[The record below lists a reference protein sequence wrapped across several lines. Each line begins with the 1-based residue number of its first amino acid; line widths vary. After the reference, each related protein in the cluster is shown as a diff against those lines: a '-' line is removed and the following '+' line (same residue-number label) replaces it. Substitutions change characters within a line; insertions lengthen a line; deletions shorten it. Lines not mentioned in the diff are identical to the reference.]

1 MRNALLETFILVM
14 KHFLM
19 MSQDFFFLMTSVTFC
34 AFPRSEGVIDSL
46 FLITYLAL
54 RIGKS
59 EMDDNNNATYMMQGS
74 NFILWATRKSYG
86 RNVYFG

>member
-19 MSQDFFFLMTSVTFC
+19 MSQDFFLDDICNFLRL
-34 AFPRSEGVIDSL
+34 PRSEGVIDSL

-54 RIGKS
+54 RIGKG
-59 EMDDNNNATYMMQGS
+59 EMDDNNNATYD
-74 NFILWATRKSYG
+74 ARKQL
-86 RNVYFG
+86 

>member
-1 MRNALLETFILVM
+1 MGDVYFGNEAFSYDVSGL
-14 KHFLM
+14 
-19 MSQDFFFLMTSVTFC
+19 FFLDDICNFLRL
-34 AFPRSEGVIDSL
+34 PRSEGVIDSL

-54 RIGKS
+54 RIGKG

-86 RNVYFG
+86 RNVCFG

>member
-19 MSQDFFFLMTSVTFC
+19 MSQDFFFLDDICNFLRL
-34 AFPRSEGVIDSL
+34 PRSEGVIDSL

-54 RIGKS
+54 RIGKG

>member
-19 MSQDFFFLMTSVTFC
+19 MSQDFFLDDICNFLRL
-34 AFPRSEGVIDSL
+34 PRSEGVIDSL

-54 RIGKS
+54 RIGKG

-74 NFILWATRKSYG
+74 NYNDARKSQG
-86 RNVYFG
+86 SAI

>member
-1 MRNALLETFILVM
+1 
-14 KHFLM
+14 M
-19 MSQDFFFLMTSVTFC
+19 MSQDFFFLDDICNFLRL
-34 AFPRSEGVIDSL
+34 PRSEGVIDSL

-54 RIGKS
+54 RIGKG

-86 RNVYFG
+86 RNVCFG

>member
-19 MSQDFFFLMTSVTFC
+19 MSQDFFLDDICNFLRL
-34 AFPRSEGVIDSL
+34 PRSEGVIDSL

-54 RIGKS
+54 RIGKG

-74 NFILWATRKSYG
+74 NYNDARKPQGSAI
-86 RNVYFG
+86 

>member
-19 MSQDFFFLMTSVTFC
+19 MSQDFFLDDICNFLRL
-34 AFPRSEGVIDSL
+34 PRSEGVIDSL

-54 RIGKS
+54 RIGKG
-59 EMDDNNNATYMMQGS
+59 EMDDNNNATYMMQ
-74 NFILWATRKSYG
+74 RKQFYIMG
-86 RNVYFG
+86 NKKVVW

>member
-19 MSQDFFFLMTSVTFC
+19 MFQDFFFLDDICNFLRL
-34 AFPRSEGVIDSL
+34 PRSEGVIDSL

-54 RIGKS
+54 RIGKG
-59 EMDDNNNATYMMQGS
+59 EMDDNNAATYMMQGS
-74 NFILWATRKSYG
+74 LSYDC
-86 RNVYFG
+86 VTYIHV

>member
-19 MSQDFFFLMTSVTFC
+19 MSQDFFLDDICNFLRL
-34 AFPRSEGVIDSL
+34 PRSEGVIDSP

-54 RIGKS
+54 RIGKG

-86 RNVYFG
+86 RNVCFG

>member
-19 MSQDFFFLMTSVTFC
+19 MSQDFFLDDICNFLRL
-34 AFPRSEGVIDSL
+34 PWSEGVIDSL

-54 RIGKS
+54 RIGKG

-86 RNVYFG
+86 RNVCFG

>member
-19 MSQDFFFLMTSVTFC
+19 MSQDFFLDDICNFLRL
-34 AFPRSEGVIDSL
+34 PRSEDVIDSL

-54 RIGKS
+54 RIGKG

-86 RNVYFG
+86 RNVCFG